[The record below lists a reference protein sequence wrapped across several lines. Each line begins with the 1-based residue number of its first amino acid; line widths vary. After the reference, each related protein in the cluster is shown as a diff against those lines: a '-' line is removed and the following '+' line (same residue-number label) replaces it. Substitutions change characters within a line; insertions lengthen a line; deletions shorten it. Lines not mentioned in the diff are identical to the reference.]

1 MTDAIEFII
10 PSQDKLQVLDRRQI
24 AIMLENTFSTL
35 RTEMSKKQIREFVRY
50 WGTTEIA
57 EKLSDD

>member
-10 PSQDKLQVLDRRQI
+10 PSQDKLQVLDGRQI